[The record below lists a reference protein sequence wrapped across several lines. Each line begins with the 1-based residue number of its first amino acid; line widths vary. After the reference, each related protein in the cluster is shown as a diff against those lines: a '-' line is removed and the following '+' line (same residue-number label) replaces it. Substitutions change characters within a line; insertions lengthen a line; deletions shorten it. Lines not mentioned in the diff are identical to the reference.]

1 MRGLKVVGVTLSIT
15 LCAWISVGIHAAQP
29 PGRSMGHRYQ
39 VAAAPPHDAHAAS
52 GRGGVSP
59 AMARERLIAGNRRF
73 VAEQPISLRRDLKR
87 LMKVAQGQRP
97 FAVIVG
103 CSDSRVPVEIVFDQG
118 LGDLFVI
125 RLAGNI
131 VDDAG
136 LGSIEYAVDHLG
148 ARLVVVL
155 GHDRCGAVEATLKG
169 ESLPGHMVSLAEA
182 ILPAVNEVRG
192 RPGDPLQNAVTAN
205 VKQTVE
211 LLRESEPLLAGWV
224 KSGRL
229 KVVGARYEL
238 DTGKVVWLP

>member
-1 MRGLKVVGVTLSIT
+1 
-15 LCAWISVGIHAAQP
+15 
-29 PGRSMGHRYQ
+29 
-39 VAAAPPHDAHAAS
+39 
-52 GRGGVSP
+52 
-59 AMARERLIAGNRRF
+59 LIAGNRRF
-73 VAEQPISLRRDLKR
+73 VAEQPIGLRRDLKR

-131 VDDAG
+131 VDDAA

-148 ARLVVVL
+148 VRLVAVL
-155 GHDRCGAVEATLKG
+155 GHDRCGAVEAALKG

-182 ILPAVNEVRG
+182 IQPAVNEARG
-192 RPGDPLQNAVTAN
+192 RPGDLLQNAVTIN
-205 VKQTVE
+205 VERTVE
-211 LLRESEPLLAGWV
+211 VLRSSEPLLAGWV

-238 DTGKVVWLP
+238 DTGKVIWLPSTTRRKGA